1 MSSPSERAQ
10 PPGPPAATEQTRQGT
25 TEKAALDV
33 FRRVSERAGRSR
45 AAATNVMPYPPPPSF
60 YKLYDPAREEPPPGP
75 PPPAVGQYTAFG
87 ATHTVE
93 PGCPNLPSVCSQP
106 VLRSLRPTVHTDAP
120 NDVLPA
126 MMNRPRRWRMCCT
139 VRSCTRLTEVRERS
153 QRPRNPKP
161 SAPPSSRFAH
171 SLAPCGL
178 SRHTRGAQTAEQ
190 GSSHTFYRARGQHG
204 ASPEPVPA
212 QG

>member
-1 MSSPSERAQ
+1 MRNISSYIVR
-10 PPGPPAATEQTRQGT
+10 GH
-25 TEKAALDV
+25 V
-33 FRRVSERAGRSR
+33 FRRVSERAGKSR
-45 AAATNVMPYPPPPSF
+45 ATATNVMPYPPPPSF
-60 YKLYDPAREEPPPGP
+60 YKLYDPARQEPPPGP

-87 ATHTVE
+87 ATHTVRA
-93 PGCPNLPSVCSQP
+93 GCPSLSTVPQP
-106 VLRSLRPTVHTDAP
+106 FLHSLRPTVHTDAP
-120 NDVLPA
+120 NDVRPA
-126 MMNRPRRWRMCCT
+126 IMNRPRRWRMCCT

-171 SLAPCGL
+171 SPLAPYGL

-190 GSSHTFYRARGQHG
+190 GSSHTFYRARGQYG

>member
-1 MSSPSERAQ
+1 MRNISSYIVR
-10 PPGPPAATEQTRQGT
+10 GH
-25 TEKAALDV
+25 V
-33 FRRVSERAGRSR
+33 FRRVSERAGKSR
-45 AAATNVMPYPPPPSF
+45 ATATNVMPYPPPPSF

-87 ATHTVE
+87 ATHTVRA
-93 PGCPNLPSVCSQP
+93 GCPSLSTVPQP
-106 VLRSLRPTVHTDAP
+106 FLHSLRPTVHTDAP
-120 NDVLPA
+120 NDVRPA
-126 MMNRPRRWRMCCT
+126 IMNRPRRWRMCCT

-171 SLAPCGL
+171 SPLAPYGL

-190 GSSHTFYRARGQHG
+190 GSSHTFYRARGQYG